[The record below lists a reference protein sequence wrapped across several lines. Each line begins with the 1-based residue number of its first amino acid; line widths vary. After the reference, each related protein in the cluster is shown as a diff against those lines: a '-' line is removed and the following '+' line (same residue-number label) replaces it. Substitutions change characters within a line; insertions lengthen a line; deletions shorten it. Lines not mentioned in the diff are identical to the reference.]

1 MIAGDKLVISDKLI
15 ILIVFFL
22 EGSLQLFGDLRP
34 KCGLENWAQSW
45 RANCSTQK
53 ADVFLAH
60 WDIEVVSGYLICR
73 NHMNHMECH
82 GTTRFFLQS
91 NLLYYLKQPS
101 PPSWKMESRLT
112 AHVEGFFHIF
122 PFFPSHRL
130 FQASLVLDWGGILPF
145 VVRTHWAT
153 THWSEFGVDIMKIQ
167 QHVSSS
173 EKMFAVEPQTED
185 SSTRDRRH
193 PNCWGMWE
201 PTNVSPRITA
211 ETPMKI
217 VRPILPSD
225 AIGWFLL
232 FYCLSTFTDFH
243 LFSRD
248 AWNSPSRYTR
258 MVGVTNQPGPSCCCW
273 PWWLWGLGAPG
284 QSHDVTYTYIAITCL
299 YTIETII

>member
-112 AHVEGFFHIF
+112 AHVERIF
-122 PFFPSHRL
+122 PYFSL
-130 FQASLVLDWGGILPF
+130 FSQSQI
-145 VVRTHWAT
+145 
-153 THWSEFGVDIMKIQ
+153 
-167 QHVSSS
+167 SSS
-173 EKMFAVEPQTED
+173 FTGPWLRWDPTICSQDPLGHHTLKRIWSRHYED
-185 SSTRDRRH
+185 STTCELIREDVRSWTTNWGSSTRDRRH

-243 LFSRD
+243 LFSRMLGTPHPD
-248 AWNSPSRYTR
+248 TPEWSGWRTSQAHHAAAGHGGFEAWARQDSHMMSHTR
-258 MVGVTNQPGPSCCCW
+258 
-273 PWWLWGLGAPG
+273 
-284 QSHDVTYTYIAITCL
+284 I
-299 YTIETII
+299 